1 MASIFDPGTTNRL
14 LNSITNNQQSLRTRL
29 AQVAS
34 GNRLVT
40 ASVDA
45 AGLAISEALRS
56 DITALNQ
63 VVRNIDSGANFIR
76 VAEGGLATVSDLL
89 VRGRELAIQSAN
101 GTLGPQEREA
111 LNQEFSQILSE
122 IDRISATQEFNG
134 QPILD
139 GSLAPGSATPV
150 TIQAGI
156 GSGPE
161 NQISLNVIDAVN
173 TQSLG
178 IAGENILDPQNAL
191 QAFDRLG
198 QAQAQVA
205 EVRGQVGAI
214 SNRLEI
220 TARNTRNTIVN
231 LEASR
236 SEIAGTDVARS
247 ISDLN
252 QNLLRVESSIRAL
265 ALQIRQN
272 ESNVGRI
279 LNINT

>member
-139 GSLAPGSATPV
+139 GSLAPGAATPV
-150 TIQAGI
+150 IIQAGI